1 MRPRRASRGPG
12 AQVLVA
18 LWVAGMV
25 LFNFPMLIV
34 FDRDVTLMGLPL
46 LPLALFGNWALLI
59 GALAWALE
67 RGSGRRDPDPA
78 PSEPIPPPDAS

>member
-1 MRPRRASRGPG
+1 
-12 AQVLVA
+12 
-18 LWVAGMV
+18 MV

-34 FDRDVTLMGLPL
+34 FDRDVTVLGLPL

-67 RGSGRRDPDPA
+67 RRPGRRRDPGPA
-78 PSEPIPPPDAS
+78 PSEPAPPPDAP